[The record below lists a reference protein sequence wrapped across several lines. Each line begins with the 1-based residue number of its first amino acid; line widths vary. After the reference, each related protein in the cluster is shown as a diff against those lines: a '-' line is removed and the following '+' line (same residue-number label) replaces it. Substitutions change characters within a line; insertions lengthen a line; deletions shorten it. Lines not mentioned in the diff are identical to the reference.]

1 MGRFGLAVSWC
12 LRRVVALKR
21 QQAKAVVAKGN
32 WQAVKAIKNLFGG
45 GPKRQRFRRP
55 LRRQEFRR
63 RCLNLP
69 PLNLGPVRVSTLALS
84 SQAGF

>member
-12 LRRVVALKR
+12 LRLVVALKR
-21 QQAKAVVAKGN
+21 QQAKAIVATGN
-32 WQAVKAIKNLFGG
+32 WQAVKTIKKLFGD

-69 PLNLGPVRVSTLALS
+69 PLNLGPVRVSALALS

>member
-12 LRRVVALKR
+12 LRLVVALKR
-21 QQAKAVVAKGN
+21 QQAKAIVATGN
-32 WQAVKAIKNLFGG
+32 WQAVKTIKKLFGD

-63 RCLNLP
+63 RCLGLP
-69 PLNLGPVRVSTLALS
+69 PLNLGPVRVSALALS

>member
-21 QQAKAVVAKGN
+21 QQAKAIVATGN
-32 WQAVKAIKNLFGG
+32 WQAVKTIKKLFGD

-63 RCLNLP
+63 RCLGLP